1 MSNVAL
7 VIRKTLCIEYLL
19 LRQWWPTILRE
30 SPYVDSGDFRTYIV
44 SKTASRGNVELQEL
58 FNQLIAE
65 KQYYR
70 WVEVS
75 DNPIETPPDYE
86 THHLPTED

>member
-30 SPYVDSGDFRTYIV
+30 SPYVDSEDFRTYII
-44 SKTASRGNVELQEL
+44 SKKAFRGDKELQEL
-58 FNQLIAE
+58 FNQLAAE
-65 KQYYR
+65 KRYYR
-70 WVEVS
+70 LVEVS

>member
-1 MSNVAL
+1 MSKVAL
-7 VIRKTLCIEYLL
+7 VIRKALCIEYLL

-44 SKTASRGNVELQEL
+44 SETASRGNKELHEL
-58 FNQLIAE
+58 FKQLIAE
-65 KQYYR
+65 KRYYR

>member
-1 MSNVAL
+1 MKQWAL
-7 VIRKTLCIEYLL
+7 ILPKTTCVEYLL
-19 LRQWWPTILRE
+19 LRPELWPDILRNAA
-30 SPYVDSGDFRTYIV
+30 YVDTGPYRTYTLPNAVPDSFFSNFIFQLQ
-44 SKTASRGNVELQEL
+44 VEQR
-58 FNQLIAE
+58 
-65 KQYYR
+65 YYR

>member
-1 MSNVAL
+1 MSTAAL
-7 VIRKTLCIEYLL
+7 VIHKTLCIEYLL

-30 SPYVDSGDFRTYIV
+30 SSYVDSGDFRTYIV
-44 SKTASRGNVELQEL
+44 SRTASRGDKELQEL
-58 FNQLIAE
+58 FNQLAAE
-65 KQYYR
+65 KRYYR

-75 DNPIETPPDYE
+75 DNPIETPPDHE

>member
-30 SPYVDSGDFRTYIV
+30 SLYVDSGDFRTYIV
-44 SKTASRGNVELQEL
+44 NKTASRENRELHEL
-58 FNQLIAE
+58 FKQLTAE
-65 KQYYR
+65 KQYYL

-75 DNPIETPPDYE
+75 DNPIETPPDHE

>member
-1 MSNVAL
+1 MSMAAL
-7 VIRKTLCIEYLL
+7 VIHKTLCIEYLL

-30 SPYVDSGDFRTYIV
+30 SSYVDSGDFRTYIV
-44 SKTASRGNVELQEL
+44 SKTASRGDKELQEL
-58 FNQLIAE
+58 FNQLAAE
-65 KQYYR
+65 KRYYR

>member
-30 SPYVDSGDFRTYIV
+30 SPYVDSRDFRTYIV
-44 SKTASRGNVELQEL
+44 NKTASRGNVELQEL

-86 THHLPTED
+86 THHLPTEN

>member
-19 LRQWWPTILRE
+19 LRQWWPAILRE

-65 KQYYR
+65 KQYYC
-70 WVEVS
+70 WTEVS